1 MSPVLTTLL
10 AMPIL
15 VAWGAGE
22 PGSPRT
28 MVGGFGSPLR
38 APTSAI
44 SAAAWA
50 DDAAAR
56 SPLADHSPNYTS
68 ADSPGAA
75 WPHFTWLG
83 YPRRVPRAWSA
94 SRDTP
99 AMNMILFPR
108 PAHMAG
114 GDFSLF
120 TLEFKRWSL
129 RSGFAG
135 FLELE
140 VDARTSGTN
149 AGGITSGGGKILW
162 RGSYSYFAA
171 FSLDALARSM
181 CQGCA
186 IELAL
191 QYRHESQHYTGS
203 NTGNVG
209 EEDATPEPFVGD
221 DLIVDLASLQRNSNW
236 LFAERAIGMWFLPDR
251 SSYSA
256 GVGLDLHARFVR
268 FEAIQP
274 FISAYA
280 EHLTGDVLQGRQFPD
295 AYRVRALVGIAL
307 PSSLGEIL
315 IYGAGD
321 VGHRYGIRGLTE
333 EATLGLG
340 IRLALASG
348 PKARPVSASPPPVR
362 ERP

>member
-1 MSPVLTTLL
+1 MRCVLTTLL
-10 AMPIL
+10 ATTIL
-15 VAWGAGE
+15 
-22 PGSPRT
+22 
-28 MVGGFGSPLR
+28 
-38 APTSAI
+38 AI
-44 SAAAWA
+44 SAGAWA
-50 DDAAAR
+50 GDAAVR
-56 SPLADHSPNYTS
+56 SPLADDPPDVPST
-68 ADSPGAA
+68 AVPGLA
-75 WPHFTWLG
+75 WPRLTWLG

-99 AMNMILFPR
+99 AMNMIVFPR
-108 PAHMAG
+108 PADMAG

-120 TLEFKRWSL
+120 TLQFNRWSL

-135 FLELE
+135 FIELE
-140 VDARTSGTN
+140 VDARTSGSN
-149 AGGITSGGGKILW
+149 AGGLPSGNGKILW
-162 RGSYSYFAA
+162 RGSYAYFAA

-203 NTGNVG
+203 NAGNGG
-209 EEDATPEPFVGD
+209 EEDATPEPYVGD
-221 DLIVDLASLQRNSNW
+221 DLIFDLASLQRAGNW

-256 GVGLDLHARFVR
+256 GVGLDLHARYVHFARV
-268 FEAIQP
+268 QP
-274 FISAYA
+274 FISGYA
-280 EHLTGDVLQGRQFPD
+280 EQLWGDMLQGRQFPD

-307 PSSLGEIL
+307 VSALGEIM

-321 VGHRYGIRGLTE
+321 VVNRYGIRGLTE

-340 IRLALASG
+340 VRLALASG
-348 PKARPVSASPPPVR
+348 PKAAGR
-362 ERP
+362 

>member
-1 MSPVLTTLL
+1 MSRVLTVLL
-10 AMPIL
+10 STSI
-15 VAWGAGE
+15 VA
-22 PGSPRT
+22 
-28 MVGGFGSPLR
+28 
-38 APTSAI
+38 I
-44 SAAAWA
+44 AATAWA
-50 DDAAAR
+50 ADVAPR
-56 SPLADHSPNYTS
+56 SPLADASPS
-68 ADSPGAA
+68 AELADAPGVA
-75 WPHFTWLG
+75 WPHLSWLG

-99 AMNMILFPR
+99 AMNMIVFPR
-108 PAHMAG
+108 PADMAG

-120 TLEFKRWSL
+120 ALEFNRWSL

-135 FLELE
+135 FIELE

-149 AGGITSGGGKILW
+149 AGGIPSGSGKILW
-162 RGSYSYFAA
+162 RGSYAYFAA
-171 FSLDALARSM
+171 FSLDTLARSM
-181 CQGCA
+181 CRGCA

-203 NTGNVG
+203 NAGNG
-209 EEDATPEPFVGD
+209 GTEDVAPEPYVGD
-221 DLIVDLASLQRNSNW
+221 DFIFDIASLQQTSNW
-236 LFAERAIGMWFLPDR
+236 LFAERGIGMWFLPDR

-256 GVGLDLHARFVR
+256 GVALDLHARIVR
-268 FEAIQP
+268 FGTIQP
-274 FISAYA
+274 FVSGYA
-280 EHLTGDVLQGRQFPD
+280 ERLAGDMLRGRQFPD

-340 IRLALASG
+340 IRLALASEA
-348 PKARPVSASPPPVR
+348 KAVGR
-362 ERP
+362 